1 MDNYKEKIAAWL
13 IDEDLEVKSEPIPTG
28 APIEWALR
36 VSVKAPVRV
45 SLVLQQPSTKKDRI
59 VATMGATLSDVHRRE
74 LFSLPEARRVEIV
87 TEIFNTLISMCPDCL
102 VFVQPSFSN
111 PTAIAI
117 TKIIYHETLSRDS
130 IASTVRLLANA
141 FAVIVSLLNSRLKT
155 AARPE
160 REGVEAGFM

>member
-13 IDEDLEVKSEPIPTG
+13 IDEDLEVRSEPIPAG

-36 VSVKAPVRV
+36 VSVKAPIRV
-45 SLVLQQPSTKKDRI
+45 SLVLQQPSSKRDRI

-74 LFSLPEARRVEIV
+74 LLALPEYRRVEIV
-87 TEIFNTLISMCPDCL
+87 SEIFNTLISMCPDCL

-117 TKIIYHETLSRDS
+117 TKIIYHENLSRDS
-130 IASTVRLLANA
+130 IASTVRVLANA
-141 FAVIVSLLNSRLKT
+141 FAVIVSLLNARLKT
-155 AARPE
+155 GTRPSK
-160 REGVEAGFM
+160 GVAEEGFM